1 MACVDDEKLR
11 RLASLVDSSYV
22 LSSVLALAV
31 ASSPPG
37 ELSPDQMDVLTVLS
51 YKILVDIAELRE
63 TLAQVSDNLGVQ

>member
-1 MACVDDEKLR
+1 MACVDDEKLG
-11 RLASLVDSSYV
+11 RLASLVDSSYA

-63 TLAQVSDNLGVQ
+63 TLAQVSDKLGVQ